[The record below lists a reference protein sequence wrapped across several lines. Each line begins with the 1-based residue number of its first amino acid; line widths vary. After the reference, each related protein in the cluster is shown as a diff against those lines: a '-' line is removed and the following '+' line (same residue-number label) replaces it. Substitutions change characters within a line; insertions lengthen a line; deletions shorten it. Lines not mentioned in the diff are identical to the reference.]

1 MEENLVFLVIFDSC
15 DIIYDWSISQWP
27 PIVLDNLFG
36 GDELMQYTRSCEVPQ
51 KCLDRSV

>member
-1 MEENLVFLVIFDSC
+1 MEENLVFLVIVDSC
-15 DIIYDWSISQWP
+15 DIMYDWSISQWP
-27 PIVLDNLFG
+27 PIVIDNLFG